1 MSSFLFGG
9 CWAANP
15 IPQQLPDLPD
25 LPLWCFSHPSTE
37 AVIWKY
43 MGQRD
48 SSCWE
53 RPGTWDPS
61 PQCVRLDTR
70 LLKQQKTEKFITAR
84 MSCWGKFRTQNIQ
97 RDWKTQLPLLKSLE
111 QKQGPARALLSAPPQ
126 GQAEHLSPTPRHTPP
141 HIRSSVVPT
150 LRSEWTREPVF
161 LSWSP
166 GCSRDPSKTLP
177 ELLIWALV
185 NF

>member
-1 MSSFLFGG
+1 MREA
-9 CWAANP
+9 W
-15 IPQQLPDLPD
+15 DLGP
-25 LPLWCFSHPSTE
+25 FT
-37 AVIWKY
+37 AVH
-43 MGQRD
+43 MPRH
-48 SSCWE
+48 
-53 RPGTWDPS
+53 TS
-61 PQCVRLDTR
+61 PQATKNREIHNCMHEQLGQIQDPKYTR
-70 LLKQQKTEKFITAR
+70 LKNPTATFEELGAKTGPCTCPALSTTA
-84 MSCWGKFRTQNIQ
+84 
-97 RDWKTQLPLLKSLE
+97 
-111 QKQGPARALLSAPPQ
+111 

-177 ELLIWALV
+177 KLLIWALV